1 MSLKMY
7 HSKTEIKGAVVKG
20 CPFCGNQ
27 NLLIS
32 EQKDYE
38 KLCRENGSSLLKI
51 VCRVCNTEN
60 TLYDIPDN
68 NYWIGVGFLIAKW
81 NTRCGYEDC
90 GRD

>member
-1 MSLKMY
+1 MSLKMF
-7 HSKTEIKGAVVKG
+7 HSGTDINGVFIKG
-20 CPFCGNQ
+20 CPFCGNT

-38 KLCRENGSSLLKI
+38 KLCKEHGSSLVKI

-68 NYWIGVGFLIAKW
+68 NYWIGVGMIIVKW
-81 NTRCGYEDC
+81 NARYKDENCS
-90 GRD
+90 RD